1 MLHRI
6 EKRPMGG
13 AWGNGFQGVKFAK
26 RNGISQ
32 KMIDSMSDGDNDGD
46 DMMDIMEKRSPWG
59 SGFQGAKFGKRSG
72 MSQDLE
78 NSMSYEDEDDD
89 MMDFMKKRSD
99 LDFLRQRM
107 GKRSDLNFLK
117 QRMGKRLIQ
126 RFGKREYLLSP
137 IDERDEAWL
146 QLLNQRHGRLM
157 NDGKFDSN
165 GQAQQKRD
173 SGFYRL
179 IKRAPYRSIK
189 QASESMKESFDPN
202 HHTEKRPFDARVWA
216 QKGKRPFDSALWAK
230 YRKMHEN

>member
-1 MLHRI
+1 
-6 EKRPMGG
+6 MGG

-32 KMIDSMSDGDNDGD
+32 KMVDSMTDREEDGD
-46 DMMDIMEKRSPWG
+46 DLMDFMKKRSPWG
-59 SGFQGAKFGKRSG
+59 SGFQGAKFGKRAG
-72 MSQDLE
+72 MSQELE
-78 NSMSYEDEDDD
+78 ESMSHEDEDDD
-89 MMDFMKKRSD
+89 MMDFMNKRSD

-126 RFGKREYLLSP
+126 RFGKREHVSSP
-137 IDERDEAWL
+137 IDKGDKAWL
-146 QLLNQRHGRLM
+146 HGGRSM
-157 NDGKFDSN
+157 DEGKFDSN
-165 GQAQQKRD
+165 GLAQQKRE

-189 QASESMKESFDPN
+189 QARESLIESLDPN
-202 HHTEKRPFDARVWA
+202 HHTEKRPFDARMWA

>member
-1 MLHRI
+1 
-6 EKRPMGG
+6 MGG

-26 RNGISQ
+26 RNGMSPQIVDIISDSEEDEDDL
-32 KMIDSMSDGDNDGD
+32 MDSMK
-46 DMMDIMEKRSPWG
+46 KRSPWG
-59 SGFQGAKFGKRSG
+59 SGFQGAKFGKRAEK
-72 MSQDLE
+72 SQDSQDSILH
-78 NSMSYEDEDDD
+78 EDEGDDY

-126 RFGKREYLLSP
+126 RFGKRNYLSSP
-137 IDERDEAWL
+137 ID
-146 QLLNQRHGRLM
+146 
-157 NDGKFDSN
+157 
-165 GQAQQKRD
+165 KRD
-173 SGFYRL
+173 ASGFYRL

-189 QASESMKESFDPN
+189 LPSESVDQSFDPN
-202 HHTEKRPFDARVWA
+202 HHTDKRPFDARMWA